1 MAGLGETCTHI
12 AAIRFYLEAQYLRI
26 KDINFTS
33 AKSRIRNLDEMLI
46 TGSSNN
52 SVASENEPDTT
63 ANSPKESE
71 MEAFY
76 KELSQAGT
84 KPAILPLVPKHSE
97 AYVSS
102 TSTSNLPPS
111 LETLFDF
118 KYQRLDYCELL
129 VPEVRLL

>member
-1 MAGLGETCTHI
+1 
-12 AAIRFYLEAQYLRI
+12 
-26 KDINFTS
+26 
-33 AKSRIRNLDEMLI
+33 MLI

-63 ANSPKESE
+63 AKHPKESE

-76 KELSQAGT
+76 KELSQARM
-84 KPAILPLVPKHSE
+84 KSSILALVPKHSE
-97 AYVSS
+97 PLIYS
-102 TSTSNLPPS
+102 TYTSNLPPS
-111 LETLFDF
+111 LETLYDF